1 MAKVTIS
8 LPDNTQIVIEAEEAE
23 LLRDVVGMALRGG
36 HGIMPPSAN
45 HSAHNENGVAEKGT
59 DVASDFIR
67 PEDSAAAG
75 PLPQP
80 AANGGRHEDS
90 AAASPLPQSAANGGR
105 HEDSAATG
113 PLPQSAANGGRH
125 EDSAAASPL
134 PQPAAN
140 GGRHEDSAAPGP
152 LPQPAANGGSPQ
164 PTPAPRRQEPTS
176 ASIPE
181 LEEDDDPDALHLE
194 EHSPQSRV
202 DFAAYCSYVN
212 PMGDMRRVV
221 VAADGAGRFF
231 NADGVD
237 AEDLGNLF
245 DLAGWRRPGNF
256 TQTLRNA
263 ARSKFGWLERVP
275 GRSGRY
281 AVTDLGRS
289 VTAGG

>member
-67 PEDSAAAG
+67 PEDSAAASS
-75 PLPQP
+75 LPQP

-90 AAASPLPQSAANGGR
+90 AAVSPLPQ
-105 HEDSAATG
+105 
-113 PLPQSAANGGRH
+113 PAANGGRH